1 MIGGRRHWKW
11 LLLLAVLQL
20 CIPST
25 HAEVLGDLRYQREN
39 GDPEELK
46 SYPPSIF
53 QHWVHRIR
61 YRCDACHNHLFEMTP
76 AEAVMTHDTMGDDK
90 LCNSCHNGKTAF
102 DSGFNNCHRC
112 HISEEE

>member
-1 MIGGRRHWKW
+1 MTRNSQFITTLITIS
-11 LLLLAVLQL
+11 LLLFGNSIRAD
-20 CIPST
+20 
-25 HAEVLGDLRYQREN
+25 VLGDLNYSREN
-39 GDPEELK
+39 GDPEKLK

-76 AEAVMTHDTMGDDK
+76 AETVMTHDSMGDDK
-90 LCNSCHNGKTAF
+90 YCNSCHNGDTAF
-102 DSGFNNCHRC
+102 DSGFNNCNRC